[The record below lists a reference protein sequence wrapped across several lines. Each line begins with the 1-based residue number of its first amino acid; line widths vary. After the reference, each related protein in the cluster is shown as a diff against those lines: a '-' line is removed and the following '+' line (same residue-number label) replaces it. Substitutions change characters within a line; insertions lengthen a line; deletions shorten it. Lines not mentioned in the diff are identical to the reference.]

1 MLPPN
6 LHIPALAAV
15 DEAEGRHSWPGAGY
29 KSALCHVALALAEV
43 DKHIQVAAAAADTS
57 LPTYVKAQF
66 VFFQS
71 KFNSFLSSDVIFL
84 DEKLSE
90 MVGTHELPRIYLQ
103 GRIIKDNR
111 HAYIL
116 TRIPSL
122 KPSMNY
128 EALATSDYAT
138 GLSS

>member
-1 MLPPN
+1 MVENLHKLAVDVVENVHKRTVDVVEDLHNVHIPAVAVIDN

-15 DEAEGRHSWPGAGY
+15 DEAEGRHSRPGAGY

-90 MVGTHELPRIYLQ
+90 NGW
-103 GRIIKDNR
+103 N
-111 HAYIL
+111 A
-116 TRIPSL
+116 
-122 KPSMNY
+122 
-128 EALATSDYAT
+128 
-138 GLSS
+138 